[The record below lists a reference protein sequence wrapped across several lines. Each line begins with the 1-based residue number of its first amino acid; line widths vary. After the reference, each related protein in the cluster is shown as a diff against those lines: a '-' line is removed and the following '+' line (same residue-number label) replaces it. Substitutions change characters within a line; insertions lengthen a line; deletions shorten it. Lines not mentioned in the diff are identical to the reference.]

1 MLKGSLTERNTS
13 TMKKRITNTSV
24 LVALVSI
31 TIGCTGQPGSTAVGD
46 VPVTQAAAV
55 PFHTGLSYL
64 NEAPTEI
71 AFDVDNRF
79 ILTVTKEKLHAAK
92 TIYDIVPGDPKVEV
106 VSYSS
111 VSIRTYVDE
120 QQTDIVEIGDR
131 PELTPAQRE
140 LLRSLDYSSN
150 FLIRAEFR
158 QKSGETGQ
166 TSWNY
171 ASPHI
176 TIVPEKQAVNS
187 DGKEAMIAHVKK
199 GTSGFGYMV
208 DANTLRSG
216 KINFTVTQDGTL
228 SDVHLTSSSGYA
240 ALDERVIQLVNTLP
254 GSWEPATNAAGEKV
268 EQEFVFSFGTV
279 GC

>member
-1 MLKGSLTERNTS
+1 
-13 TMKKRITNTSV
+13 MKKRITNTSV

-31 TIGCTGQPGSTAVGD
+31 TIGCTGQPGSKPLGEA
-46 VPVTQAAAV
+46 PVTQAAII

-64 NEAPTEI
+64 SEAPTEI
-71 AFDVDNRF
+71 AYDVDTRF

-92 TIYDIVPGDPKVEV
+92 TIYDIVPAHPKQGIL
-106 VSYSS
+106 SYSS
-111 VSIRTYVDE
+111 VSIRIIEDE
-120 QQTDIVEIGDR
+120 KQSDIVEIGDR
-131 PELTPAQRE
+131 PELTAAQVA

-150 FLIRAEFR
+150 FVIRVDIR
-158 QKSGETGQ
+158 GQNGEAGQ
-166 TSWNY
+166 APWTY
-171 ASPHI
+171 ATPHV

-187 DGKEAMIAHVKK
+187 GGKEAMIAHVKK

-208 DANTLRSG
+208 DAKTLRSG
-216 KINFTVTQDGTL
+216 KITFTVTQAGTL
-228 SDVHLTSSSGYA
+228 SDVRLTSSSGYRD
-240 ALDERVIQLVNTLP
+240 LDERVMELVNTLP